1 MRGINMSKNKIT
13 RFLVLGFAGLMIFSV
28 IIFATLGVYMS
39 KKSADAVYEVGSMY
53 MEGVGEKLSRHFET
67 TIELRFGQMEGL
79 IGVVSVDNINVDKLY
94 QELEYRA
101 KVRNFDYLALCSEN
115 GEFEMVYGEQ
125 INPIRPEPFLDALN
139 NGEKRVVIGKD
150 ANNNEVVLF
159 GVSATYPMSEGR
171 RCTGLVGAVP
181 IEYITN
187 TLSLDSD
194 KSLLYCHI
202 IRTDGTFVVDSL
214 DRNMA
219 DYFSCIRSQYKSE
232 KTGSAE
238 TYLNGLAKALN
249 EKRDFSFSFDLNG
262 DHQQIYGIPM
272 PYSEWYLLMVMP
284 YGPLDHVL
292 NTLGDERTT
301 ITFASCGIILLLLL
315 LIFYGYYKLTRKQVI
330 ELEQARALAVK
341 ATQAKSEFLSNMSH
355 DIRTPMNAVVGM
367 TTVAMRNIDDKN
379 YVNNCLKKIELS
391 SKHLL
396 GLINDILDMSKI
408 ESGKMTLSEYQVSL
422 KEIVEEVVSIIQ
434 PQAKAKNQSLGV
446 QINNIISEEV
456 ICDSVRLNQVLLNLL
471 SNAVKFTPEGGTIC
485 LSMTE
490 ADSPKGE
497 KYVRIYVS
505 VRDSGIGMTPE
516 FLEKIYTPYFRED
529 SKRVHKTEGAGLGM
543 TITKYIVDAMQGTI
557 EVQSE
562 PNKGT
567 EFTITLD
574 LEKAPVPELDM
585 RLPEADKNEFRG
597 LKGRRILIAEDNEL
611 NWEVARELLSEL
623 QVELDWAENGEIC
636 VDKFRNSSENYYD
649 AILTDI
655 RMPVMDGYEATQA
668 IRKLEH
674 SQAKSIPIIA
684 MTADA
689 FAEDIKHCLDVGMNA
704 HIAKPIDIQEVART
718 LEKFLY

>member
-13 RFLVLGFAGLMIFSV
+13 RFLVFGFAGLMIFSV
-28 IIFATLGVYMS
+28 TIFAILGVFMS
-39 KKSADAVYEVGSMY
+39 KKSADAVYEVGNMY
-53 MEGVGEKLSRHFET
+53 MEGIGEKLSRHFET

-79 IGVVSVDNINVDKLY
+79 TGVVSADNIDVDELY

-150 ANNNEVVLF
+150 ADNNEVVLF
-159 GVSATYPMSEGR
+159 GVSASYPMSEGKS
-171 RCTGLVGAVP
+171 CIGLVGAVP

-214 DRNMA
+214 DRNMT

-238 TYLNGLAKALN
+238 TYLNGLSKALN
-249 EKRDFSFSFDLNG
+249 ENRDFSFSFDLNES
-262 DHQQIYGIPM
+262 HQQIYGIPM

-292 NTLGDERTT
+292 NTLSNERTT
-301 ITFASCGIILLLLL
+301 VTLTSCGIILLLLL
-315 LIFYGYYKLTRKQVI
+315 LIFYRYYRLTRRQMI
-330 ELEQARALAVK
+330 ELEQARAEAVK
-341 ATQAKSEFLSNMSH
+341 ATKAKSEFLSNMSH

-367 TTVAMRNIDDKN
+367 TTVAMKNIDDKN
-379 YVNNCLKKIELS
+379 YVNNCLKKIALS

-434 PQAKAKNQSLGV
+434 PQAKAKSQNLDVHIS
-446 QINNIISEEV
+446 NITSEEV

-471 SNAVKFTPEGGTIC
+471 SNAVKFTPEEGVIR

-490 ADSPKGE
+490 SDSPKGD
-497 KYVRIYVS
+497 KYVRICAS
-505 VRDSGIGMTPE
+505 VKDNGIGMTPD
-516 FLEKIYTPYFRED
+516 FLAKIYAPYFRGD
-529 SKRVHKTEGAGLGM
+529 SARVHKTEGAGLGM
-543 TITKYIVDAMQGTI
+543 TITKHIVDAMEGTI

-574 LEKAPVPELDM
+574 LEKAPVPELDTH
-585 RLPEADKNEFRG
+585 LPASDKNEFSG

-668 IRKLEH
+668 IRTLEH